1 MAENER
7 PQPSDVDAG
16 RTGAEVTGARVAAPA
31 TSPRLT
37 GAGHSWIL
45 PMTLVLSMAA
55 LAISIFV
62 ALNRDDEPH
71 TGGAHTESVES
82 AKDRTCAAA
91 QVVQTAVGLQTKTEL
106 GTEPVAKHAV
116 AANARLATLGG
127 GHYLLDEVTA
137 ATPPD
142 LAEQARAL
150 GNALVGL
157 GIHQLAGETDDDPAQ
172 AVRLQAAETASARL
186 AALCR

>member
-1 MAENER
+1 MAENQR
-7 PQPSDVDAG
+7 PEPSDADAG
-16 RTGAEVTGARVAAPA
+16 RTSAEVTGAPAPA
-31 TSPRLT
+31 PSPRLT
-37 GAGHSWIL
+37 DPGRSWIL

-62 ALNRDDEPH
+62 ALNHKDEPH
-71 TGGAHTESVES
+71 TGRASTESAEA
-82 AKDRTCAAA
+82 AKERTCAAVR
-91 QVVQTAVGLQTKTEL
+91 VVQTAVGLQAETEL

-127 GHYLLDEVTA
+127 GYYLLDEVTA

-150 GNALVGL
+150 GSALVGV
-157 GIHQLAGETDDDPAQ
+157 GIHQLAGQTDDDPAQ
-172 AVRLQAAETASARL
+172 AVRLQTAETASARL
-186 AALCR
+186 AELCR